1 MPKFLT
7 DLEKQLEKIAQSIG
21 AGNPNFRLFL
31 SAKPSSQIPI
41 GILDKSIKLSN
52 EPPSGLRANMQRA
65 WCYFPDVN
73 EFNDKDVKLKSILFA
88 LCYFHSCVIE
98 RKRFGKKGWNLG
110 YDFSLGDLRDS
121 SIVLHKYIDKLQSGN
136 VPWEDL
142 RYIFGQIM
150 YGGHI
155 VDDWDR
161 RLCDAYQT
169 QFMNDS
175 LIQDELDLYPFAD
188 GKKHSFKC
196 PAPTTYDKYLDHII
210 KGLKEETPIAYG
222 LHPNAEIDFRTE
234 QCKEIFTALQALMPK
249 DAQDLDSDS
258 SRDKNIRTPNDLAGE
273 QKEIILDDMNIADKV
288 INVQEIKDILSQG

>member
-1 MPKFLT
+1 
-7 DLEKQLEKIAQSIG
+7 
-21 AGNPNFRLFL
+21 
-31 SAKPSSQIPI
+31 
-41 GILDKSIKLSN
+41 
-52 EPPSGLRANMQRA
+52 MQRA
-65 WCYFPDVN
+65 WCHFDNDP

-121 SIVLHKYIDKLQSGN
+121 SIVLHKYMEDLQSGN
-136 VPWEDL
+136 VPWDDL

-161 RLCDAYQT
+161 RLCDAYQV
-169 QFMNDS
+169 QFFNDT

-196 PAPTTYDKYLDHII
+196 PAPTSYDKYLEHII

-222 LHPNAEIDFRTE
+222 LNPNAEIDFRT
-234 QCKEIFTALQALMPK
+234 
-249 DAQDLDSDS
+249 
-258 SRDKNIRTPNDLAGE
+258 
-273 QKEIILDDMNIADKV
+273 
-288 INVQEIKDILSQG
+288 